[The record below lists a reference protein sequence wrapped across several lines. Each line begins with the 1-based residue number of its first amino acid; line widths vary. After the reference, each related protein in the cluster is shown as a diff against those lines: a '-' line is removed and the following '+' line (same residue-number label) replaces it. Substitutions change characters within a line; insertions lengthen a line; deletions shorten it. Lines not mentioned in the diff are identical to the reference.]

1 MTHTPHSSPGESPE
15 DTGHQGDQDALE
27 RMREQLMAIS
37 AGDVVA
43 EAAMPLLTLAYARL
57 GLPPEQ
63 HERYRDLAAAR
74 LLIDA
79 LGGMLDSVKG
89 RLGRVEPELRDAL
102 AQVRMAYVDVAR
114 HAADAHEP
122 GAPRPEGE
130 PAGDPAAGEGAPA
143 PAATPGQGQGD
154 EEQARIRPSGLWVP
168 GQPL

>member
-1 MTHTPHSSPGESPE
+1 MTQTPHSRPGESPV
-15 DTGHQGDQDALE
+15 DTGHQGGEDALA

-63 HERYRDLAAAR
+63 HERYRDLPAAR

-79 LGGMLDSVKG
+79 LGGMLDGVQG
-89 RLGRVEPELRDAL
+89 RLGRVEVELRDAL

-114 HAADAHEP
+114 HAEAAHGP
-122 GAPRPEGE
+122 GATPEGDAEPAPARPAAEPEPRPE
-130 PAGDPAAGEGAPA
+130 
-143 PAATPGQGQGD
+143 TD
-154 EEQARIRPSGLWVP
+154 EQPRSRPSGLWVP